1 MKNDNDVTKDWEYYT
16 AGKSFNNRLEP
27 SYYDTITTNGEMYNG
42 NQWIYSNTSDELPKP
57 VFNLI
62 NRIISFFV
70 ASLTTNATKITYS
83 SLVPI
88 GDEGQEEQ
96 AIDILNAEM
105 QNFYEQQ
112 KIQDKI
118 RQLYLDSAITGDM
131 ALHLYVDADKMPYE
145 GKYSKV
151 KGVICADTIDGN
163 NVYFGNPN
171 NRDVQSQ
178 PHIIIAGRATVEEL
192 QEEYDAQNND
202 EFKIASDSDTNEQ
215 SGEAG
220 KIEIQDVDHLGKATY
235 IIVYKKKKV
244 NVKKMVKVQQL
255 NELTGEMEEV
265 EEEET
270 EQVERVFVS
279 KSIKD
284 KYIYENVDTG
294 LKLYPLVFNN
304 WEHQKNNYHG
314 RALCTSIVPNQIFIN
329 RMFAMAMYHLM
340 LAAFPK
346 VIYDA
351 GKLSGW
357 SNKIGAAIP
366 IKDRVPGDNLNNI
379 AQYLEPGQMS
389 TQIVQFIELA
399 IETTKDML
407 GANNA
412 LLGSV
417 NPEMASGTSITVA
430 ARQSGVPLENPK
442 NNMYELLDDLG
453 RVFLDMVTAN
463 YGERPVALEQE
474 IIDEQGQKQT
484 VKTMQP
490 YDFKNLENIYLSTKV
505 DVGATTYWNEIA
517 MIQTLDNL
525 LEKQHITFKQYL
537 ERVPTDYI
545 TMKNELLRDI
555 EEAMQQQLNAQP
567 DMNSIVAGMSPEM
580 QQQFATLPPDEQ
592 QALIQEYMQQQGG
605 MQ

>member
-1 MKNDNDVTKDWEYYT
+1 MKHDNDVTKDWELYT

-105 QNFYEQQ
+105 QSFYEQQ
-112 KIQDKI
+112 KLQDKV

-131 ALHLYVDADKMPYE
+131 ALHLYVDADKMPYD

-151 KGVICADTIDGN
+151 KGMICADTIDGN
-163 NVYFGNPN
+163 NNYFGNPN

-192 QEEYDAQNND
+192 QQEYDEHNKD
-202 EFKIASDSDTNEQ
+202 EFKIASDSDTEEQ
-215 SGEAG
+215 SGKAG

-244 NVKKMVKVQQL
+244 KVKKM
-255 NELTGEMEEV
+255 NELTGEEEIETV
-265 EEEET
+265 EK
-270 EQVERVFVS
+270 VFVS

-284 KYIYENVDTG
+284 KYIYENIDTG

-329 RMFAMAMYHLM
+329 RMFAMAMHHLM
-340 LAAFPK
+340 LAGIPK
-346 VIYDA
+346 IVYDA
-351 GKLSGW
+351 DKISGW
-357 SNKIGAAIP
+357 SNRIGAAIP
-366 IKDRVPGDNLNNI
+366 IKNKMPGDRLDDI
-379 AQYLEPGQMS
+379 AKYLEPGAMS

-525 LEKQHITFKQYL
+525 LKEGHINFKQYL
-537 ERVPTDYI
+537 ERVPADYI

-555 EEAMQQQLNAQP
+555 EEAIQQQMQAQP

-592 QALIQEYMQQQGG
+592 QALIQEYMSQQQ
-605 MQ
+605 

>member
-1 MKNDNDVTKDWEYYT
+1 MKNNDNNVTLEWQLYE

-105 QNFYEQQ
+105 QSFYEQQ
-112 KIQDKI
+112 KIQDKV

-131 ALHLYVDADKMPYE
+131 ALHLYVDADKMPYD

-151 KGVICADTIDGN
+151 KGIICADTIDGN
-163 NVYFGNPN
+163 NIYFGNPN

-192 QEEYDAQNND
+192 QQEYDEHNKD
-202 EFKIASDSDTNEQ
+202 EFKIASDSDTEEQ

-244 NVKKMVKVQQL
+244 KVKKM
-255 NELTGEMEEV
+255 NELTGEEEIETV
-265 EEEET
+265 EK
-270 EQVERVFVS
+270 VFVS

-284 KYIYENVDTG
+284 KYIYENIDTG
-294 LKLYPLVFNN
+294 LKLYPVVFNN

-346 VIYDA
+346 VVYDKKKV
-351 GKLSGW
+351 GGW

-366 IKDRVPGDNLNNI
+366 INDMMPGDNLNDI
-379 AQYLEPGQMS
+379 ARYLEPGQMS
-389 TQIVQFIELA
+389 NQIVQFIELA

-525 LEKQHITFKQYL
+525 LKEGHINFKQYL
-537 ERVPTDYI
+537 ERVPADYI

-555 EEAMQQQLNAQP
+555 EEAIQQQMQAQP

-592 QALIQEYMQQQGG
+592 QALIQEYMSQQQ
-605 MQ
+605 